1 MPIKMLKLVDL
12 NPSDKVQSRYETDSE
27 TVERYREIYESKE
40 DEFPPCIIFQE
51 GDKYHVA
58 DGFQRI
64 KALTKARLDKKV
76 EYRTIACDVRQG
88 TERDAIEYSLAA
100 NSRHGLKP
108 NTRDKKRS
116 VMMYWGLSPIHCKHS
131 SNLVGK
137 ACGVSHT
144 FVADYRADVL
154 HNLPSTEI
162 FEQTRVPLIQI
173 GEIILWL
180 KQAEEDGEIITVRN
194 GKELVQ
200 KVSREPAKEPLQM
213 PLQTS
218 VTPAQ
223 PKYIVTRPQTTNI
236 ATIGTI
242 HRGVIVSGVES
253 LTDTGKV
260 AINYRDK
267 IILIPGE
274 DLIPLP
280 YSIGD
285 LVSPIDDDTEL
296 AVTDFA
302 LICDDLK
309 VKCNDSN
316 GYAHT
321 HSSTLLRSFIKK
333 SLYPE
338 KKIPQVPQNNI
349 DAADKPATPILD
361 LLKLTD
367 DELLE
372 LQFQVEQETL
382 RRARL
387 SEDTAD
393 LSIS

>member
-1 MPIKMLKLVDL
+1 
-12 NPSDKVQSRYETDSE
+12 
-27 TVERYREIYESKE
+27 
-40 DEFPPCIIFQE
+40 
-51 GDKYHVA
+51 
-58 DGFQRI
+58 
-64 KALTKARLDKKV
+64 
-76 EYRTIACDVRQG
+76 
-88 TERDAIEYSLAA
+88 
-100 NSRHGLKP
+100 
-108 NTRDKKRS
+108 
-116 VMMYWGLSPIHCKHS
+116 
-131 SNLVGK
+131 
-137 ACGVSHT
+137 VSHT

-154 HNLPSTEI
+154 HKLPSTEI

-200 KVSREPAKEPLQM
+200 KASREKEPLQM
-213 PLQTS
+213 PLQAS

-223 PKYIVTRPQTTNI
+223 PKRQEYIVTRPQATNI
-236 ATIGTI
+236 ATIETI
-242 HRGVIVSGVES
+242 HRGIIVSGFES

-260 AINYRDK
+260 AIDYRDEVV
-267 IILIPGE
+267 LIPGE
-274 DLIPLP
+274 DLMPLH

-285 LVSPIDDDTEL
+285 LVSPLDDDTEL

-302 LICDDLK
+302 LIGDDLK

-321 HSSTLLRSFIKK
+321 HSSTLLRPFIKK
-333 SLYPE
+333 SLEPE
-338 KKIPQVPQNNI
+338 EKIPQVPQNNI

-393 LSIS
+393 LAIS